1 MSFDEFF
8 IADFTPVSLIDYA
21 GEVAATVFTH
31 GCNLRCRYCH
41 NPQLVTGKKYTNKNR
56 EFFSYMAVR
65 NIGAVAITGG
75 EPLFSDHIEDFI
87 TYLKQEG
94 LKVKID
100 TNGFSPARL
109 IPLLEKRLLDFVAVD
124 IKGFCKEDIDF
135 MTRTAQSTEPFVRTV
150 TALKN
155 SGVPFE
161 LRYTAWKQPEEDSLI
176 WLSDFVGDTPVVL
189 QLLQR
194 RTPLLDKRY
203 APPISKADFY
213 KLKEFFENYFKR
225 VSIRE

>member
-1 MSFDEFF
+1 MSHTEFF

-41 NPQLVTGKKYTNKNR
+41 NPQLVTGKKYTNKSQD
-56 EFFSYMAVR
+56 FFSYMAVR

-75 EPLFSDHIEDFI
+75 EPLFSDHIDDFI
-87 TYLKQEG
+87 AYLKNEG
-94 LKVKID
+94 LKVKLD

-109 IPLLEKRLLDFVAVD
+109 IPLLEKGLLDYVAVD

-161 LRYTAWKQPEEDSLI
+161 LRYTAWKQPDEESLT
-176 WLSDFVGDTPVVL
+176 WLSEFCGDVPIAL
-189 QLLQR
+189 QFLHR
-194 RTPLLDKRY
+194 RVALLDKRFVP
-203 APPISKADFY
+203 ALSKADFY
-213 KLKEFFENYFKR
+213 NLKSFFSNHFKH
-225 VSIRE
+225 VITRE